1 MEKHSRLVDVS
12 TGKKPRWNFS
22 PATSGE
28 SADVQ
33 PWISL
38 VSLCSESLEQKH
50 VLKVGTHV
58 GQIHLDLLNF
68 PVPVMAIILGI
79 EDEI

>member
-12 TGKKPRWNFS
+12 TGKKPTLELQSCYF
-22 PATSGE
+22 GE

-68 PVPVMAIILGI
+68 PVPVMAVILGTK
-79 EDEI
+79 DEI